1 MKVFIVTGA
10 SSGIGQAT
18 SRALASRDF
27 KVVAVGRNLDSLH
40 SLKDQHPENVQVV
53 QADIATSPGIDAI
66 LDATSSITR
75 VDGIVH
81 AAGSSVPLAAY
92 QNLSFKRAELEL
104 HFSVH
109 VTAPITL
116 NSVLTS
122 KLSGGR
128 ILYIDSNSANS
139 LRVGWAGY
147 SIVKAA
153 AQMAARSAAAELKG
167 STVVRLFPGGVR
179 TPLIESVLA
188 STDQSEV
195 VDTFRKLDREGKLFK
210 PDAVGAYVVNLLVDA
225 SESQLASREYWE
237 FEKQS
242 DRIF

>member
-1 MKVFIVTGA
+1 MFIVTGA

-18 SRALASRDF
+18 AIVLASRGFD
-27 KVVAVGRNLDSLH
+27 VLAVGRNLDC
-40 SLKDQHPENVQVV
+40 LKKLRNQYPEKVRFLS
-53 QADIATSPGIDAI
+53 ADISRTVGIDAI
-66 LDATSSITR
+66 VDATSSITR

-92 QNLSFKRAELEL
+92 QDMPLKGDELEK

-109 VTAPITL
+109 VTAPIAL
-116 NSVLTS
+116 NNGLAA
-122 KLSGGR
+122 KLSGSR

-153 AQMAARSAAAELKG
+153 AQMAARSAVAELNR
-167 STVVRLFPGGVR
+167 STVIRLFPGGVR
-179 TPLIESVLA
+179 TPLVEAVLA

-195 VDTFRKLDREGKLFK
+195 VAIFKKLDRDGELSAAE
-210 PDAVGAYVVNLLVDA
+210 AVGAYIVHLLVDA
-225 SESQLASREYWE
+225 TERQLASREYWD
-237 FEKQS
+237 FQNQS